1 MTTMTHNQL
10 AWRQFSERR
19 TERTTGYTEQSHDDA
34 QDHSEIRAERFD
46 LTVPN
51 TSKTTSKTT
60 AHHQSMKRV
69 QWSKP
74 VLTRANSPSPPPPL
88 TAGITA
94 AAATASTATTA
105 TTATAQAR
113 VEIPKKAKTRAARR
127 AEDPDFEPG
136 VEVVEEPAARK
147 EMRSNYWVRRDDIRR
162 DDARTMKNQFQE
174 LRE

>member
-1 MTTMTHNQL
+1 MTRNQL
-10 AWRQFSERR
+10 AWRQFSELR
-19 TERTTGYTEQSHDDA
+19 TEHTEQSHDDA
-34 QDHSEIRAERFD
+34 QDRSEIRAERFD
-46 LTVPN
+46 LTVSN

-60 AHHQSMKRV
+60 TTHHQSMKRV

-94 AAATASTATTA
+94 AAATASTAT
-105 TTATAQAR
+105 AQAR

-127 AEDPDFEPG
+127 AEDPEFEPD

>member
-1 MTTMTHNQL
+1 MTRNQL
-10 AWRQFSERR
+10 AWRQFSELR
-19 TERTTGYTEQSHDDA
+19 TEHTEQSHDDA
-34 QDHSEIRAERFD
+34 QDRSEIRAERFD

-60 AHHQSMKRV
+60 THHQTMKRV

-74 VLTRANSPSPPPPL
+74 VLTRANSPSPPPPPSL
-88 TAGITA
+88 TTGITAA

-105 TTATAQAR
+105 TTASTATAQAR

-127 AEDPDFEPG
+127 AEDPEFEPD